1 MLSLRQMGRRTKS
14 RSAHAIAEARRR
26 IALVVIALAAC
37 LAPAYADDAPPAAAG
52 IDPSI
57 GKVEVTLDLP
67 KDKPYVGEMIMMRM
81 RSFVRAD
88 IVLDELRQ
96 PPLTNFDWQQLGRDR
111 PIEAMVDGF
120 RVAGIERDIAIF
132 PQQAGRL
139 IIDPFV
145 RHVTIATS
153 DNRRVVADF
162 ASKPVFVDVQNHT
175 GIGAP
180 DAWWLPAKS
189 LSLIDNWSVEPDEIK
204 PGTLSRRTVTVQA
217 VGLTADRLPPEP
229 KMLAPGTIV
238 FKGPAKRETI
248 ITEDGPIARAT
259 YAFDIR
265 PVSASPAKMPAI
277 HIPWYDTTERRMRDA
292 AIPDTWVA
300 YVGTLVHAAHEKPKS
315 WQQIYFA
322 PGPVAAGVAG
332 FAWTGAFV
340 GFALTARRR
349 PSGARRRRA
358 KALRMLAR
366 RARFNDE
373 SGFRRALDALA
384 QGDPVLWSQLS
395 RAPLI
400 AARLGALDAACYGR
414 TAETAPS
421 LPRLAADIRS
431 LSAELDE
438 EKRDTDVL
446 PSLDGPSSQASVS
459 ASPEGVWRRVMDRRA
474 RSPRGSSIAT

>member
-1 MLSLRQMGRRTKS
+1 MS
-14 RSAHAIAEARRR
+14 
-26 IALVVIALAAC
+26 LVVIALATA
-37 LAPAYADDAPPAAAG
+37 LVPAYAEDVPLAGSG

-57 GKVEVTLDLP
+57 GRVEVTLDLP
-67 KDKPYVGEMIMMRM
+67 KDKPYVGEMIFMRM
-81 RSFVRAD
+81 RSFIRAD
-88 IVLDELRQ
+88 IVLDQLRQ
-96 PPLTNFDWQQLGRDR
+96 PPLTNFDWQQLGRDK

-162 ASKPVFVDVQNHT
+162 ASKPIFVDVQNHA
-175 GIGAP
+175 GIGAA

-248 ITEDGPIARAT
+248 ITENGPIARAT

-265 PVSASPAKMPAI
+265 PVSSSPAKMPAI

-292 AIPDTWVA
+292 AIPDIWVA
-300 YVGTLVHAAHEKPKS
+300 YVGTLVHAAHEKPKT

-322 PGPVAAGVAG
+322 PGPVVAGLAG
-332 FAWTGAFV
+332 FAWTGACV

-358 KALRMLAR
+358 RALRMLAR

-373 SGFRRALDALA
+373 PGFRRALAALA
-384 QGDPVLWSQLS
+384 QADPALWSRLS
-395 RAPLI
+395 RAPLV
-400 AARLGALDAACYGR
+400 AKRLDALDAARYGR
-414 TAETAPS
+414 TSAIAPP
-421 LPRLAADIRS
+421 LPQLAADIRS
-431 LSAELDE
+431 LSSELDE
-438 EKRDTDVL
+438 DKRETAVL
-446 PSLDGPSSQASVS
+446 PSLDGPWGDAFV
-459 ASPEGVWRRVMDRRA
+459 AAAPKGVWRSVIGRLA
-474 RSPRGSSIAT
+474 RSP